1 MSLLS
6 FVVVLNPVVV
16 VSHVSH
22 RYTLIRIFIEITKGR
37 EVDKKFKFGSA
48 NNNY

>member
-16 VSHVSH
+16 VSH
-22 RYTLIRIFIEITKGR
+22 RYTLIRIFIEITEGR
-37 EVDKKFKFGSA
+37 EVDKTLKFGNA
-48 NNNY
+48 NNND